1 MDLDFNQDDIDF
13 RNEIVKIFNE
23 YIVEC
28 EIPVIQ
34 LTGSVENRVNLI
46 IEEINK

>member
-1 MDLDFNQDDIDF
+1 MKIY
-13 RNEIVKIFNE
+13 NEIVTIFNE

-34 LTGSVENRVNLI
+34 LTGSVDNRVSLV
-46 IEEINK
+46 IEELKL